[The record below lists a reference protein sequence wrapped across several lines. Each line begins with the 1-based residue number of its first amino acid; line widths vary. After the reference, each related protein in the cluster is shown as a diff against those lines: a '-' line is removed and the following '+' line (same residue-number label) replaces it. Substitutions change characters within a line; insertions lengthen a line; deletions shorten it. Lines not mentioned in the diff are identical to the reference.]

1 MIPTVW
7 HFRKSKTIETIK
19 RAAVPKGNG
28 GVMNSSENR
37 GFLWQWNLPPI
48 LFYVVIMNT

>member
-28 GVMNSSENR
+28 GVMNSWRTED
-37 GFLWQWNLPPI
+37 
-48 LFYVVIMNT
+48 FYGSGTYLLYCSML